1 MKATITI
8 RRYQPEER
16 EDPYYE
22 DFEVE
27 VEPTDR
33 VLDALNHIKWHVDG
47 TLAMRRSCQHGIC
60 GSDAMRI
67 NGKNRLAC
75 KTLMEEVGSEV
86 TVEPLMGFEV
96 EKDLI
101 VDFDPFFEQM
111 REVKAFQVTES
122 APPERERRQSPE
134 EYERYE
140 ETSKCIM
147 CGACTGS
154 CPSFWPNRDFMG
166 PAAIVQAHRFL
177 FDSRDEGNELRLAE
191 LDRRDGVWACR
202 TIFNCTKA
210 CPVDIQV
217 TKAIGEVKRAI
228 VEGDA

>member
-1 MKATITI
+1 MNATITI
-8 RRYQPEER
+8 RRYQPERR

-33 VLDALNHIKWHVDG
+33 VLDALNHIKWRIDG
-47 TLAMRRSCQHGIC
+47 TLALRRSCQHGIC

-75 KTLMEEVGSEV
+75 KTLMEEVGDQV

-96 EKDLI
+96 KKDLI
-101 VDFDPFFEQM
+101 VDFDGFFDTI
-111 REVKAFQVTES
+111 RSVKAFQISES
-122 APPERERRQSPE
+122 EPPEEERIQSPE

-154 CPSFWPNRDFMG
+154 CPSFWPHRDFVG
-166 PAAIVQAHRFL
+166 PAAVVQAHRFV
-177 FDSRDEGNELRLAE
+177 FDSRDEGTEERLAE
-191 LDRRDGVWACR
+191 LDSRDGVWACR

-210 CPVDIQV
+210 CPVDIPV

-228 VEGDA
+228 TEGEA

>member
-8 RRYQPEER
+8 RRYQPEKR

-33 VLDALNHIKWHVDG
+33 VLDALNHIMWHIDG

-67 NGKNRLAC
+67 NGQNRLAC
-75 KTLMEEVGSEV
+75 KTLMEEVGDEV

-96 EKDLI
+96 LKDLV
-101 VDFDPFFEQM
+101 VDFDDFFEKI
-111 REVKAFQVTES
+111 RSVKAFQIADST
-122 APPERERRQSPE
+122 PPDEERVQSPA

-154 CPSFWPNRDFMG
+154 CPSFWPNQDFVG
-166 PAAIVQAHRFL
+166 PAAVVQAHRFL
-177 FDSRDEGNELRLAE
+177 FDSRDEGNAERLRE
-191 LDRRDGVWACR
+191 LDHRDGAWACR
-202 TIFNCTKA
+202 TVFNCTRA
-210 CPVDIQV
+210 CPVDIEV
-217 TKAIGEVKRAI
+217 TKAIGEVKQAI
-228 VEGDA
+228 VQGET

>member
-8 RRYQPEER
+8 RRYQPERR
-16 EDPYYE
+16 EEPYYE
-22 DFEVE
+22 DFEVD
-27 VEPTDR
+27 VAPTDR
-33 VLDALNHIKWHVDG
+33 VLDALNHIKWHIDG

-75 KTLMEEVGSEV
+75 KTLMNEVGTDV
-86 TVEPLMGFEV
+86 TVEPLMGFDV

-101 VDFDPFFEQM
+101 VDFDGFFEQI
-111 REVKAFQVTES
+111 RQVKAYQITES
-122 APPERERRQSPE
+122 EPPEKERVQGPE

-154 CPSFWPNRDFMG
+154 CPSFWPNEDFVG
-166 PAAIVQAHRFL
+166 PAAVVQAHRFV
-177 FDSRDEGNELRLAE
+177 FDSRDEGNRERLIE
-191 LDRRDGVWACR
+191 LDQRDGVWACR
-202 TIFNCTKA
+202 TVFNCTKA

-228 VEGDA
+228 AEGDS

>member
-1 MKATITI
+1 MKATITV
-8 RRYQPEER
+8 RRYQPEVR

-22 DFEVE
+22 DFDVD

-67 NGKNRLAC
+67 NGRNRLAC
-75 KTLMEEVGSEV
+75 KTLMREVGDEV
-86 TVEPLMGFEV
+86 TVEPLMGFPV
-96 EKDLI
+96 LKDLI
-101 VDFDPFFEQM
+101 VEFDDFFEVI
-111 REVKAFQVTES
+111 RSVRAFQVSES
-122 APPERERRQSPE
+122 PMPEKERLQSPE
-134 EYERYE
+134 AYERYE

-154 CPSFWPNRDFMG
+154 CPSFWPNEDFVG

-177 FDSRDEGNELRLAE
+177 FDDRDEGNPERLE
-191 LDRRDGVWACR
+191 VLDSRDGVWACR
-202 TIFNCTKA
+202 TVFNCTKA
-210 CPVDIQV
+210 CPVDIPV

-228 VEGDA
+228 VEGEA

>member
-1 MKATITI
+1 MNATITI
-8 RRYQPEER
+8 RRYQPERR
-16 EDPYYE
+16 EDAYYE

-33 VLDALNHIKWHVDG
+33 VLDALNHIKWRIDG
-47 TLAMRRSCQHGIC
+47 TLALRRSCQHGIC

-75 KTLMEEVGSEV
+75 KTLMEEVGDEV

-96 EKDLI
+96 QKDLI
-101 VDFDPFFEQM
+101 VDFDGFFDTI
-111 REVKAFQVTES
+111 RSVKAFQIS
-122 APPERERRQSPE
+122 DSDPPAEERIQSPE
-134 EYERYE
+134 EHERYE
-140 ETSKCIM
+140 EISKCIM

-154 CPSFWPNRDFMG
+154 CPSFWPNRDFVG
-166 PAAIVQAHRFL
+166 PAAVVQAHRFV
-177 FDSRDEGNELRLAE
+177 FDSRDEGTGERLEE

-202 TIFNCTKA
+202 TVFNCTKA

-228 VEGDA
+228 AEGEA

>member
-1 MKATITI
+1 MKATITV

-16 EDPYYE
+16 DEPYYE

-27 VEPTDR
+27 VDPTDR

-47 TLAMRRSCQHGIC
+47 TLALRRSCQHGIC

-67 NGKNRLAC
+67 NGENRLAC
-75 KTLMEEVGSEV
+75 KTLMEEVGDEV

-96 EKDLI
+96 KKDLV
-101 VDFDPFFEQM
+101 VDFEDFFEQM
-111 REVKAFQVTES
+111 REVGAYQMTDSE
-122 APPERERRQSPE
+122 PPDRERVQSPE
-134 EYERYE
+134 EHERYE

-154 CPSFWPNRDFMG
+154 CPSFWPNRDFVG
-166 PAAIVQAHRFL
+166 PAAIVQAHRFI
-177 FDSRDEGNELRLAE
+177 FDSRDEGTEERLAE

-210 CPVDIQV
+210 CPVDIEV
-217 TKAIGEVKRAI
+217 TEAIGEVKRAI
-228 VEGDA
+228 TEGDL

>member
-1 MKATITI
+1 MNATITV

-16 EDPYYE
+16 DEPYYE
-22 DFEVE
+22 DFEVD

-47 TLAMRRSCQHGIC
+47 TLALRRSCQHGIC

-67 NGKNRLAC
+67 NGENRLAC
-75 KTLMEEVGSEV
+75 KTLMEEVGDEV

-101 VDFDPFFEQM
+101 VDFEDFFEQM
-111 REVKAFQVTES
+111 REVGAYQMTDSE
-122 APPERERRQSPE
+122 PPDRERVQSPE

-147 CGACTGS
+147 CGACTGG
-154 CPSFWPNRDFMG
+154 CPSFWPNPDFVG
-166 PAAIVQAHRFL
+166 PAAIVQAHRFI
-177 FDSRDEGNELRLAE
+177 FDSRDEGTEERLVE
-191 LDRRDGVWACR
+191 LDRRDGAWACR

-217 TKAIGEVKRAI
+217 TKAIGEVKQAI
-228 VEGDA
+228 TEGDV